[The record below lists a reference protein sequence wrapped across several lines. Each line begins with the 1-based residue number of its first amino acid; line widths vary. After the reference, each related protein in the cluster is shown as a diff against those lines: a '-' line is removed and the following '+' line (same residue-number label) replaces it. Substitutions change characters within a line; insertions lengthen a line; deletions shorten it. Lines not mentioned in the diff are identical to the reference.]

1 MDRRAFIGTLAALL
15 CGSGCTTPPDWIERT
30 LVTVD
35 VTGVWYGT
43 ANFQIELT
51 LRQEGP
57 KVTGFVRARNLTP
70 SGLTESGPINGTV
83 SGDVF
88 TFKQTN
94 GSAEGE
100 LSVTGDEMTGIVSA
114 GNISAS
120 LSKAS
125 SRMVLRRGDSSSPPD
140 SQRRKD

>member
-1 MDRRAFIGTLAALL
+1 MRTIGWMLTAAALAT
-15 CGSGCTTPPDWIERT
+15 GSGCATPPDWIERT

-35 VTGVWYGT
+35 VSGVWYGT

-120 LSKAS
+120 
-125 SRMVLRRGDSSSPPD
+125 DSSSPPD